1 MPDSTSSSAE
11 VLKPA
16 GFTSETLPLAS
27 GSRLL
32 LYLVLLFSGFAGLGY
47 QMSWTR
53 MLSVSLGH
61 EFAAILAVVAA
72 FFVGLSLGGLLL
84 NKVIR
89 ETHQPL
95 RWYVALEMV
104 IALWALSLILLLPW
118 YNQWSAH
125 LIGSEPSPL
134 WHWSVAF
141 GASLLVLLP
150 ATLAM
155 GATLPA
161 AHRVAESLNAP
172 HHCIA
177 GLYAANTAGALLG
190 TLIATYWLLPSLGLT
205 HTMLVFAF
213 INLAIAVLLWLRL
226 PRGNSQPI
234 SPPDIDMPNRRLLGV
249 LFLTGLLGLGY
260 EILVVRVLAQV
271 LEGTVYSFA
280 AVLSI
285 YLLGT
290 ALGAALYHRYK
301 HALLHDNRRWSS
313 VSQQLLTAVSF
324 LCLTGTALL
333 WTTESIYQG
342 VFAQL
347 GSGNTAAMLAELAVA
362 TVVFLLPT
370 VAMGALFS
378 HLAQYATGPH
388 GLGAA
393 LGVNTLGAA
402 FGPLLFG
409 VLLLPSIGALETL
422 ILLSVT
428 YLILPW
434 LLGAGAARLR
444 YQLPLIACALVLL
457 LMSEPLRFVSTPG
470 NSELLSYDE
479 GVIAAVAVIK
489 EPDNSRHLKVNNRF
503 TMGGTAS
510 RFSDHR
516 QTHLPMLW
524 HGGKAKNALYLGL
537 GTGITFQAA
546 QYYPDL
552 QATGVELIPEM
563 LPLMPQFGVDVDG
576 PQWNTHPRVVAADA
590 RRFVVADKSQYD
602 VIIAE
607 VFHPSRDGAGSL
619 YTVEHFRAI
628 RERLAPQGLF
638 CQWLPLFQL
647 DLDTL
652 RLITRSYLDVFPNA
666 QMHLAHYSLRQPLLC
681 LLGGDGL
688 NDFSQN
694 WLVQRVHDRELQRQ
708 LISTRLN
715 SDFALFGGYLGG
727 PAALGEFTKG
737 VALNTDDH
745 PRVIFEA
752 PGFVYNK
759 PASPAERLLEL
770 VQLLAP
776 QRGTL
781 PGFPDIKDEFGRRL
795 NDYWRA
801 RDVFLAAGVGVTPS
815 TNIRKMLAQTRD
827 KLLEAVRLSSDFL
840 PAYDPLLQMAKAV
853 YRVDPTATFELLQ
866 ALASANPTMP
876 DAPRL
881 LRQMFGPG
889 FGLRDGEKP

>member
-1 MPDSTSSSAE
+1 MPDSATGSAE
-11 VLKPA
+11 ALKPS
-16 GFTSETLPLAS
+16 GLTSEKLPLVT
-27 GSRLL
+27 GSSLL
-32 LYLVLLFSGFAGLGY
+32 LYGVLLFSGFAGLGY
-47 QMSWTR
+47 QMAWTR

-61 EFAAILAVVAA
+61 EFAAMLAVVAA

-89 ETHQPL
+89 ETHRPL
-95 RWYVALEMV
+95 RWYVALEII
-104 IALWALSLILLLPW
+104 IALWALSLIVLLPW

-125 LIGSEPSPL
+125 LIGSEPSSL

-161 AHRVAESLNAP
+161 AHRVAESLCATR
-172 HHCIA
+172 HGIA

-190 TLIATYWLLPSLGLT
+190 TLVATYWLLPALGLSR
-205 HTMLVFAF
+205 TMLLFAF
-213 INLAIAVLLWLRL
+213 INLGIAAVVWLRL
-226 PRGNSQPI
+226 PTENSQPI
-234 SPPDIDMPNRRLLGV
+234 LSPDDTLPNRRLLVV

-290 ALGAALYHRYK
+290 ALGAALYHRYRQ
-301 HALLHDNRRWSS
+301 ASSHDKGRWMNTSY
-313 VSQQLLTAVSF
+313 QLLAAVSF
-324 LCLTGTALL
+324 LCLAGTALL
-333 WTTESIYQG
+333 WATEFIYQG
-342 VFAQL
+342 VFEQL
-347 GSGNTAAMLAELAVA
+347 GPGNTSAMLAELSVA
-362 TVVFLLPT
+362 AAVFLLPT

-378 HLAQYATGPH
+378 HLAQHATGPH

-402 FGPLLFG
+402 FAPLLFG
-409 VLLLPSIGALETL
+409 VLLLPSLGALETL
-422 ILLSVT
+422 ILLGVG
-428 YLILPW
+428 YLMLPW
-434 LLGAGAARLR
+434 LLGAGVSWLR
-444 YQLPLIACALVLL
+444 YKVPLVACAIALL
-457 LMSEPLRFVSTPG
+457 LVSGPLRFVSAPAG
-470 NSELLSYDE
+470 SELLAYDE

-516 QTHLPMLW
+516 QTHMPLLW
-524 HGGKAKNALYLGL
+524 HGGNARNALYLGL

-546 QYYPDL
+546 QYYPGL
-552 QATGVELIPEM
+552 HATGVELIPEM

-576 PQWNTHPRVVAADA
+576 PQWRIHPRVVAADA
-590 RRFVVADKSQYD
+590 RRFVVADDTQYD

-628 RERLAPQGLF
+628 RDRLAPKGLF

-652 RLITRSYLDVFPNA
+652 RLITRSYLEVFPNA

-688 NDFSQN
+688 SKFSED

-708 LISTRLN
+708 LIGTRLN

-727 PAALGEFTKG
+727 PEALREFTKD
-737 VALNTDDH
+737 VPLNTDDH

-752 PGFVYNK
+752 PAFVYNN
-759 PASPAERLLEL
+759 PESPAERLLEL
-770 VQLLAP
+770 VKLLAP
-776 QRGTL
+776 QRGDL
-781 PGFPDIKDEFGRRL
+781 PGLPRDGEFGQRL

-801 RDVFLAAGVGVTPS
+801 RDVFLAAGVGVKPS
-815 TNIRKMLAQTRD
+815 ADIRRMLAQTRD
-827 KLLEAVRLSSDFL
+827 RLLAAVRLSSDFL
-840 PAYDPLLQMAKAV
+840 PAYDPLLQMAKAL
-853 YRVDPTATFELLQ
+853 YSVDPAAARDLLQ
-866 ALASANPTMP
+866 ELARANPTMP

-881 LRQMFGPG
+881 LRQIFGPTS
-889 FGLRDGEKP
+889 GENP